1 MKTLQCRAHGG
12 TFKIGPKRG
21 RDPVN
26 CGGNWP
32 DCTRVKTIEIQG
44 RKLQVEKS
52 SPVDVLQPWSRAK
65 AMLEALEWVCKGR
78 GYKDHYNGRDNAQLV
93 ELTAVRGVEVISMLW
108 VNGELISQDYTL
120 WASEKTSLNGKPAD
134 SLTFNPDE
142 CTDRE
147 LVRALAGMKC
157 TWWNVLGQKTEEAYI
172 AAESIKIEHAYN
184 GKGDE
189 SPGDRI
195 VKFIEQGG
203 AGFRAFRVAALLKV
217 G

>member
-21 RDPVN
+21 RDPAN
-26 CGGNWP
+26 CGGRWP

-44 RKLQVEKS
+44 RKLQVNRPDEVPQTNPS
-52 SPVDVLQPWSRAK
+52 IGT
-65 AMLEALEWVCKGR
+65 AMLAQKRLQLMGWECKGHADVSSNWAALVCTR
-78 GYKDHYNGRDNAQLV
+78 GEETLLMKWVDGYNTEQNY
-93 ELTAVRGVEVISMLW
+93 SLW
-108 VNGELISQDYTL
+108 Y
-120 WASEKTSLNGKPAD
+120 EKPSANGKPPNALSFD
-134 SLTFNPDE
+134 PDE

-157 TWWNVLGQKTEEAYI
+157 TWWNVLGQKTEEAVI
-172 AAESIKIEHAYN
+172 APDSIKIEHAYN
-184 GKGDE
+184 GHGDE
-189 SPGDRI
+189 QPGDRI
-195 VKFIEQGG
+195 VKFIEHGG